1 MEKLVLIFHVLTA
14 LSIIGLILLQQGK
27 GAEAGASFGAGASQT
42 VFGSQ
47 GSGNFFSR
55 LTAIMATVFFVTSL
69 GLALLSKQG
78 AEADIDADL
87 PQVPAAVEQPGPSEL
102 PEIESD
108 VPSEIPQLDAQP
120 EAGEVPE
127 APQADAPAAETETE
141 TEAPADDSGEEEQ
154 Q

>member
-1 MEKLVLIFHVLTA
+1 MEKLVLIVHVLIA

-47 GSGNFFSR
+47 GSGNFFSH
-55 LTAIMATVFFVTSL
+55 LTAILATVFFVTSF
-69 GLALLSKQG
+69 GLAILARQG
-78 AEADIDADL
+78 TEANIDADL
-87 PQVPAAVEQPGPSEL
+87 PQLPAAVEQIGPATEL

-108 VPSEIPQLDAQP
+108 IPQLEADL
-120 EAGEVPE
+120 EAGDV
-127 APQADAPAAETETE
+127 PQAPEQSNGSQES
-141 TEAPADDSGEEEQ
+141 PADPKPETEEQ

>member
-1 MEKLVLIFHVLTA
+1 MEKLVLVFHVLTA

-69 GLALLSKQG
+69 GLAVLAKQDAG
-78 AEADIDADL
+78 AGIDEDL
-87 PQVPAAVEQPGPSEL
+87 PQVPAAVEQPAPAADV
-102 PEIESD
+102 PVIDSD
-108 VPSEIPQLDAQP
+108 VPVLDELPAEEETSTDEIPQAEEP
-120 EAGEVPE
+120 EAGG
-127 APQADAPAAETETE
+127 AD
-141 TEAPADDSGEEEQ
+141 Q

>member
-55 LTAIMATVFFVTSL
+55 LTAIMATVFFVTSV
-69 GLALLSKQG
+69 GLAVLAKQ
-78 AEADIDADL
+78 ASEANVDADL
-87 PQVPAAVEQPGPSEL
+87 PEVPAAVEQPEPADDL
-102 PEIESD
+102 PQMESD
-108 VPSEIPQLDAQP
+108 VPQVESDD
-120 EAGEVPE
+120 AGEVPSAGEIPQESGE
-127 APQADAPAAETETE
+127 AADEVPQAE
-141 TEAPADDSGEEEQ
+141 GEEGPQ

>member
-55 LTAIMATVFFVTSL
+55 LTAIMATVFFVTSF
-69 GLALLSKQG
+69 GLAILAKQ
-78 AEADIDADL
+78 ASEANVDADL
-87 PQVPAAVEQPGPSEL
+87 PEIPAAVEQQGPASDL
-102 PEIESD
+102 PEMESD
-108 VPSEIPQLDAQP
+108 VPQVESEA
-120 EAGEVPE
+120 AGEVPSVGEIPAESGE
-127 APQADAPAAETETE
+127 AVDDVPQAE
-141 TEAPADDSGEEEQ
+141 GEEEPQ